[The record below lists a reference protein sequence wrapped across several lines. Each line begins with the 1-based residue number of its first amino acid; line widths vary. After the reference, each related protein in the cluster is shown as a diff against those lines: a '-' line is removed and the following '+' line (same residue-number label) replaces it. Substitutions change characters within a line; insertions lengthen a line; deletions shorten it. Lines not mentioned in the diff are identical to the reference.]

1 MDARLAEVRRA
12 FSHHRQRARRIL
24 LRLRRAGRDLE
35 HLTESDLAEDP
46 RSGFTDQNHVG
57 SRELTLALGERAGIR
72 RGMRV
77 LDSCCGIGGT
87 ARVLADSF
95 GCHAVG
101 IEITPARCRD
111 AVALSRRVGLG
122 GDVGVVLGDACAL
135 PFTGEVFDAVV
146 SQSAWS
152 HVTDKR
158 RLLLETARVLRR
170 SGVLAF
176 EDAVRGPRAGS
187 HEEALHRL
195 SRYWCFSLETA
206 AAWREHVSAA
216 SLRVEAI
223 DDLTNELQR
232 EARRTLETVRA
243 PYRDTSRIQR
253 SHWTEV
259 LRLVEA
265 GALGY
270 FRIVARRGSRM

>member
-1 MDARLAEVRRA
+1 
-12 FSHHRQRARRIL
+12 
-24 LRLRRAGRDLE
+24 
-35 HLTESDLAEDP
+35 
-46 RSGFTDQNHVG
+46 
-57 SRELTLALGERAGIR
+57 
-72 RGMRV
+72 MRV

-95 GCHAVG
+95 GCQAVG

-122 GDVGVVLGDACAL
+122 GEVGVVLGDACAL
-135 PFTGEVFDAVV
+135 PFAGEVFDAVV

-176 EDAVRGPRAGS
+176 EDAVRGPCAGS
-187 HEEALHRL
+187 HEEGLKHL
-195 SRYWCFSLETA
+195 SRYWCFSLDTA
-206 AAWREHVSAA
+206 AAWRELVGAA

-223 DDLTNELQR
+223 DDLTPELQR
-232 EARRTLETVRA
+232 EARRTLETVRT
-243 PYRDTSRIQR
+243 PYRDTSRIHR
-253 SHWTEV
+253 RHWTEV
-259 LRLVEA
+259 LRLIEA
-265 GALGY
+265 RALGY
-270 FRIVARRGSRM
+270 VRVVARRP

>member
-1 MDARLAEVRRA
+1 MDARLDEVRRA

-24 LRLRRAGRDLE
+24 LRLRRAGRDLD

-46 RSGFTDQNHVG
+46 GGGFTDQNHVG
-57 SRELTLALGERAGIR
+57 CRELTLALGERVGIR

-95 GCHAVG
+95 GCRAVG

-122 GDVGVVLGDACAL
+122 GDVAVVLGDACAL
-135 PFTGEVFDAVV
+135 PFAEQVFDAVV

-170 SGVLAF
+170 SGVVAF

-187 HEEALHRL
+187 HEEALKHL
-195 SRYWCFSLETA
+195 SRYWCFSLETVT
-206 AAWREHVSAA
+206 AWREYVAGA
-216 SLRVEAI
+216 SLRVEEI
-223 DDLTNELQR
+223 DDLTAELQR
-232 EARRTLETVRA
+232 EAHRTLEHARL
-243 PYRDTSRIQR
+243 PHRDTIHRA
-253 SHWTEV
+253 HWSEV
-259 LRLVEA
+259 LRLIEA

-270 FRIVARRGSRM
+270 MRVVARRG